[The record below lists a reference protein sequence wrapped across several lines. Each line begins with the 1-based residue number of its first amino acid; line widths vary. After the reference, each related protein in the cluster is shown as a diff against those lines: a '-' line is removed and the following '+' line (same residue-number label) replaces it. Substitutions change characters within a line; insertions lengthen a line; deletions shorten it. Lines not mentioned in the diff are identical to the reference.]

1 VAHEILDIETV
12 HPTKGYS
19 HAARAG
25 NLFVEIA
32 LYPARLI
39 SQITW
44 MEVLAGARD
53 EDTFPFRDGTFTS
66 TGCIEYGFE
75 PRRYW

>member
-1 VAHEILDIETV
+1 
-12 HPTKGYS
+12 
-19 HAARAG
+19 
-25 NLFVEIA
+25 
-32 LYPARLI
+32 
-39 SQITW
+39 